1 MQGSGQFLEQLKNK
15 VFGEVL
21 EVEPSRRSRLQGF
34 LHRHI
39 RLIYFAGARFV
50 ENSSKLQAMA
60 LAFKTLLSIVPFLA
74 VTVSVLKAFGV
85 HNRLRPAL
93 AEILDPLGPL
103 GEDITNR
110 LIQFVNNINVKTL
123 GAVGL
128 AALFVTVLSL
138 MGDIERAFNQIWQV
152 KRPRRL
158 ARRFSDYLSVL
169 LVGPVLLFSALG
181 ITASMQ
187 SHYLVRQIISLE
199 PFGTMVVALLRLV
212 PYLTIWGAF
221 ALLYGF
227 VPNTKVSLKSALAG
241 GLMAAILWET
251 IGWGFAAFVAS
262 STRYYAVYSSFAILL
277 LFLLWLY
284 VGWLIVLFGA
294 EVAFVH
300 QSAPVYQGQRKPRA
314 ISAAGRERLGL
325 QIMVLIGTNYHLG
338 RRPWTSKEL
347 AAELRV
353 SNRLVKELLLVLKR
367 RALATEA
374 ADGEGYLPS
383 RELGEIEV
391 KQILDAIRGYG
402 DAASGSERQDPAAEV
417 IRALDGAV
425 SAALKGKSL
434 KTLVLS
440 QSQSL
445 PASE

>member
-1 MQGSGQFLEQLKNK
+1 MPGSGQFLEQLKNR

-21 EVEPSRRSRLQGF
+21 EVQPSWRSRLHGF

-39 RLIYFAGARFV
+39 RLIYFAGARFI

-85 HNRLRPAL
+85 HNRLTPAL

-199 PFGTMVVALLRLV
+199 PFGTMVIALLRVV
-212 PYLTIWGAF
+212 PYVTIWGAF
-221 ALLYGF
+221 ALLYVF

-251 IGWGFAAFVAS
+251 VGWAFAAFVAS
-262 STRYYAVYSSFAILL
+262 STRYYAIYSSFAILL

-284 VGWLIVLFGA
+284 VGWLIVLLGA
-294 EVAFVH
+294 QVAY
-300 QSAPVYQGQRKPRA
+300 AYQHLHLYQADREALARSP
-314 ISAAGRERLGL
+314 AGRE
-325 QIMVLIGTNYHLG
+325 Q
-338 RRPWTSKEL
+338 L
-347 AAELRV
+347 ALHMMF
-353 SNRLVKELLLVLKR
+353 L
-367 RALATEA
+367 
-374 ADGEGYLPS
+374 
-383 RELGEIEV
+383 
-391 KQILDAIRGYG
+391 
-402 DAASGSERQDPAAEV
+402 
-417 IRALDGAV
+417 
-425 SAALKGKSL
+425 
-434 KTLVLS
+434 
-440 QSQSL
+440 
-445 PASE
+445 